1 MADKKIL
8 FVAPQNFNRQNFK
21 KSLVMMDYHVDF
33 VSNLQDVFPA
43 ISNFSSSVLI
53 HDWSAT
59 DPSQARRLH
68 HSWPSSYS
76 GIIRILVVEQIIPS
90 LIAFGNDAGIHKIV
104 STAEATINLATA
116 IDMVRSSLE
125 SNSFRKLMRDI
136 TTGQVEYTQEKIDE
150 EVAKAF
156 EQFGHDQSVR
166 LEYGNLMMRQESYGK
181 AEDIALD
188 LTSKDP
194 NNLRANNLLAR
205 VMMKTKR
212 WDQATQILQTA
223 NSLSPLNGER
233 LLMLGDAF
241 YGSGDL
247 DKAMGYYQEA
257 HELGAKHE
265 DQANCGIGKIKLAQ
279 GHVEEALELF
289 KQSASEEEA
298 AGYFNNAAIFSVR
311 NHRYDEAIKL
321 YKTALKALK
330 TNKLK
335 AVVYTNLGLAYK
347 KKQDLTKAEAM
358 IDRAL
363 KYDSQ
368 YEKAKEQKKFLLK
381 KRAKPQAS

>member
-1 MADKKIL
+1 
-8 FVAPQNFNRQNFK
+8 
-21 KSLVMMDYHVDF
+21 MMDYHVDF
-33 VSNLQDVFPA
+33 VSSLQDVFPA
-43 ISNFSSSVLI
+43 LASFGSSVLI
-53 HDWSAT
+53 HEWSAT
-59 DPSQARRLH
+59 DPTQAKRMH
-68 HSWPSSYS
+68 HSWPNSHS

-90 LIAFGNDAGIHKIV
+90 MIAFASDAGIHKIV

-116 IDMVRSSLE
+116 IDMVRSGLK

-136 TTGQVEYTQEKIDE
+136 ATGDVEYTQEKVDQ
-150 EVAKAF
+150 EVEKAY
-156 EQFGHDQSVR
+156 QKFGHDQSVQ
-166 LEYGNLMMRQESYGK
+166 LEYGNLMMRQSRYNK

-188 LTSKDP
+188 LMNKDP
-194 NNLRANNLLAR
+194 NNMRANNLLSR
-205 VMMKTKR
+205 VMMKTQR
-212 WDQATQILQTA
+212 WEEAQRLLESA
-223 NSLSPLNGER
+223 NTLSPLSGER

-247 DKAMGYYQEA
+247 DKAMGYYQDA
-257 HELGAKHE
+257 HDSGSMHE

-298 AGYFNNAAIFSVR
+298 AGYFNNAAIFSVK
-311 NHRYDEAIKL
+311 NQRYDEAINL

-330 TNKLK
+330 TNNLK

-347 KKQDLTKAEAM
+347 KAQNFSKAESM

-363 KYDSQ
+363 KYNSNYD
-368 YEKAKEQKKFLLK
+368 KAIEQKRHLAK
-381 KRAKPQAS
+381 KRTDQKAS